1 MSYTV
6 LARRYRS
13 DTFDEVIGQEA
24 VSRTLKNAIE
34 TDHVAHAYIFNG
46 TRGVGKTTMARILA
60 KALNC
65 LNSDNPTATPCL
77 KCESCTAISEGADI
91 DVIEIDGASTN
102 GVDHIRELRQNAIYR
117 PARARFKIYIID
129 EVHMLSN
136 AAFNALLKTLEEPP
150 PHVKFILATTEPN
163 KILPT
168 ILSRCQRFDFR
179 SMQVADVVLG
189 VNNILKG
196 EGLTAEDALVRR
208 VGRLA
213 NGSMRDA
220 LSLLDQLLSMEGD
233 TLTLEMLYELLGSP
247 RVDGIIE
254 LATFIGD
261 GELANALEKVDALLQ
276 DGMALE
282 QLAESLQMHFRDLLI
297 LKSCGKESEL
307 VALDEGPLRDKAIS
321 QSTTFDEATLVYYI
335 TICEELKR
343 AIKTSNSS
351 RAIVEATIV
360 RLATP
365 SRFSDTKKLLEQ
377 VQQLQSAPTVGQP
390 AAPPPRQA
398 QRPQPTRQAMHPT
411 TTAPHPPATTSAS
424 APAPAQ
430 NTNMQQTITREQ
442 ITLDYIKTNW
452 LNLLNAFSAKGLIHY
467 FKLAVP
473 TKFADNT
480 LDIHYPPNISGVL
493 KMLHSQPEKIKEAE
507 IAFGEVLKGR
517 VTLSLTTNAPQTN
530 TAKPVTPTAAPAT
543 PGAKLSQ
550 NEIREAMNDPA
561 VKQVQELLG
570 GKVKQIKKMDA

>member
-13 DTFDEVIGQEA
+13 ETFDEVIGQEA

-65 LNSDNPTATPCL
+65 LNSDDATATPCL
-77 KCESCTAISEGADI
+77 KCESCTAISEGSDI

-150 PHVKFILATTEPN
+150 RHVKFILATTEPN

-189 VNNILKG
+189 VNNVLKG

-208 VGRLA
+208 IGRLA

-233 TLTLEMLYELLGSP
+233 TLTLDMLYDLLGTP
-247 RVDGIIE
+247 RIDGIIA
-254 LATFIGD
+254 LAEYIGN
-261 GELANALEKVDALLQ
+261 GALADALEKVDALLQ
-276 DGMALE
+276 TGMTLE
-282 QLAESLQMHFRDLLI
+282 QLAESLQLYFRDLLI
-297 LKSCGKESEL
+297 LNSCGNDTEL
-307 VALDEGPLRDKAIS
+307 VEIDEGALRDKAIV
-321 QSTTFDEATLVYYI
+321 QATTFDEATLVYYI

-343 AIKTSNSS
+343 AIKTSGSG
-351 RAIVEATIV
+351 RAITEATIV

-377 VQQLQSAPTVGQP
+377 VQQLQNSPAGQLTATPANQAP
-390 AAPPPRQA
+390 
-398 QRPQPTRQAMHPT
+398 RPQPAKLATRPVV
-411 TTAPHPPATTSAS
+411 TAPQPAGDAS
-424 APAPAQ
+424 SV
-430 NTNMQQTITREQ
+430 TREQ

-452 LNLLNAFSAKGLIHY
+452 VNLLNAFSSKGLIHY
-467 FKLAVP
+467 FKAAVP

-480 LDIHYPPNISGVL
+480 LDLHYPPNVSGVL
-493 KMLHSQPEKIKEAE
+493 KMLNTQPDKIKEAE

-517 VTLSLTTNAPQTN
+517 ITLSLHTNAPQTN
-530 TAKPVTPTAAPAT
+530 TTKPIKAPPSVT

-550 NEIREAMNDPA
+550 NEIREAMNDPT

-570 GKVKQIKKMDA
+570 GKVKQIKKIDA